1 MNPQNLAT
9 GIQLAIAP
17 VFLLTA
23 VVALIAALATRLGRI
38 IDRARALEAIFE
50 DGDLLPEPRRAR
62 SVREL
67 GTLGKR
73 ARLINWAMGLLV
85 ICALLIG
92 ITILELFLGEIGSG
106 ASARLSSVVPVS
118 FVGGLICFNAA
129 LVCFLGEVWLTTRS
143 IRIGRVPEAVK
154 AAVQ

>member
-38 IDRARALEAIFE
+38 IDRARALEALFE
-50 DGDLLPEPRRAR
+50 DGELLAEPKRVRTE
-62 SVREL
+62 REL
-67 GTLGKR
+67 TTLGKR

-85 ICALLIG
+85 VCALLIG

-106 ASARLSSVVPVS
+106 ASARLSSIVPAS
-118 FVGGLICFNAA
+118 FVSGLVCFNAA
-129 LVCFLGEVWLTTRS
+129 LLCFLGEVWLTTRS
-143 IRIGRVPEAVK
+143 IRIGRVPG
-154 AAVQ
+154 AAK